1 MDCTQSHQKK
11 KSQGCFTLKCS
22 VIISYLVSITSNIL
36 LTVILYLSDHGYKWF
51 GYILHFLVL
60 LCSALSLRHLLN
72 FSNKNLLRYKSMTK
86 YYSLNLILTGFFY
99 FVVIIYMFVKQ
110 IDMDLIY
117 YFTFCILIWCIFHGL
132 FISII
137 NSFIRALE
145 DRPAQKGTNVKMID
159 KNLRDLM
166 LSSNNANI

>member
-1 MDCTQSHQKK
+1 MDCTPSHQKK

-99 FVVIIYMFVKQ
+99 FVVIIYMFITKT
-110 IDMDLIY
+110 DMDLIY
-117 YFTFCILIWCIFHGL
+117 YFTFCILICTYYKIISGMVFLLSCNHWFKCT
-132 FISII
+132 FIILSHSI
-137 NSFIRALE
+137 
-145 DRPAQKGTNVKMID
+145 PP
-159 KNLRDLM
+159 NL
-166 LSSNNANI
+166 